1 MNMEQIEA
9 FIYVSLTGSFS
20 RAGEILHISQPS
32 VSARIKTLENE
43 MGYPF
48 FIRNGKMVHLT
59 KEGETFLP
67 YAKIVL
73 ENMRDAV
80 QAIQQTN
87 SNTKGEIKIATVFTV
102 SNYVL
107 PFLLK
112 EFNDSY
118 PNVKLVINTVRPDH
132 VLDMVLNHEVPLGI
146 CSSVNHLPIET
157 TLLFEDELVLAIYP
171 EHPFSSMNTIRINDL
186 ANQPFILFNRGSSDW
201 EMINKA
207 LKTVGVKPNV
217 VLEGDN
223 IELIKHMVRKKM
235 GIGFLPRFSIEEE
248 LQSGDL
254 FEVPIRSFPRLSL
267 PFQVLYLKETKI
279 DGTLKIFYNF
289 LLNKLNREGSR
300 KVI

>member
-9 FIYVSLTGSFS
+9 FFYVSLTGSFS

-80 QAIQQTN
+80 LAIQQTN
-87 SNTKGEIKIATVFTV
+87 SKTKGEIRIATVLTV

-107 PFLLK
+107 PFLIK
-112 EFNDSY
+112 EFCETY
-118 PNVKLVINTVRPDH
+118 PNIKLVIHTVRHDQ
-132 VLDMVLNHEVPLGI
+132 VLDMVLNHEVLLGI
-146 CSSVNHLPIET
+146 CSSVNHPPIKT
-157 TLLFEDELVLAIYP
+157 TYLFEDELVLAAYP
-171 EHPFSSMNTIRINDL
+171 EHHFSTIKTIGFNEVS
-186 ANQPFILFNRGSSDW
+186 NQPLILFNRGSSDW
-201 EMINKA
+201 TILNKA
-207 LKTVGVKPNV
+207 FKTAGVKPNV
-217 VLEGDN
+217 ILEADN
-223 IELIKHMVRKKM
+223 IELIKQMVRKKM
-235 GIGFLPRFSIEEE
+235 GISFLPRFSIQED
-248 LQSGDL
+248 LQSGNL
-254 FEVPIRSFPRLSL
+254 MEVPVRNLPQLRL
-267 PFQVLYLKETKI
+267 PFQLLYLKETKI
-279 DGTLKIFYNF
+279 DGILKIFYNF
-289 LLNKLNREGSR
+289 LLNKLNQDGSR